1 MCVCVWGAILGS
13 TAQRFQPLNHDEPQE
28 TCGRRCLFRFG
39 VLEQKCAV
47 ICSRNA
53 VAQKLYASGAL
64 WGRGTFSDSVFWN
77 KNVPYFVQGMR
88 WRRSHVPQVMPEA
101 KQRSYMKMVC
111 NSDFYRV
118 TGTTTIKCAVWLR
131 CFPSHNGNTK
141 RKSPERYA
149 RGFSV
154 RRRLPALPLAVR
166 SEAEY

>member
-1 MCVCVWGAILGS
+1 MEYSGAKDMCLRSLV
-13 TAQRFQPLNHDEPQE
+13 
-28 TCGRRCLFRFG
+28 GRVTFFRFG

-53 VAQKLYASGAL
+53 VTQKLCASGSL
-64 WGRGTFSDSVFWN
+64 WNVVTISDSVFWN
-77 KNVPYFVQGMR
+77 KNVPLFVQGMR

-154 RRRLPALPLAVR
+154 RRRLPTLPLAQYHR
-166 SEAEY
+166 RERA